1 MILYMGFSFTYN
13 LGQNAFRL
21 FNFLAQLVF
30 NTCET
35 KLDYYYHKGNV
46 RVASRVAQRLK
57 T

>member
-1 MILYMGFSFTYN
+1 MGFSFTYN
-13 LGQNAFRL
+13 LGQNIFRL

-30 NTCET
+30 NTRET

-46 RVASRVAQRLK
+46 RVASRVVQRLK